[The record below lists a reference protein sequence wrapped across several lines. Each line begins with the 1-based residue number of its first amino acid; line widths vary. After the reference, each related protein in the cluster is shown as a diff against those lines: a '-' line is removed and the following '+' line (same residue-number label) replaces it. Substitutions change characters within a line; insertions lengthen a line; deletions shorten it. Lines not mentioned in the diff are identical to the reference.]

1 MAYTDKTCKEFV
13 EAVAS
18 KEPIPGGGSVAA
30 LVGALGASLSA
41 MVANLTVGKK
51 KYIGVAAEMEKN
63 IAEIMK
69 IQKDLIDL
77 VQQDIDNFEPLA
89 RLYKKKPK
97 TAEEKKQLNAE
108 KQEAL
113 HTACKVPM
121 DIIIKCGRAIEL
133 AQEFAIKGNK
143 IVIADSA
150 SSAVLCKAAMQAA
163 SFNIYINTNMMKDK
177 ELAKKIN
184 GECTQRIIYYGALAD
199 SVFGY
204 TTNMLINT
212 VIETGETI

>member
-1 MAYTDKTCKEFV
+1 
-13 EAVAS
+13 
-18 KEPIPGGGSVAA
+18 
-30 LVGALGASLSA
+30 
-41 MVANLTVGKK
+41 
-51 KYIGVAAEMEKN
+51 MES
-63 IAEIMK
+63 
-69 IQKDLIDL
+69 
-77 VQQDIDNFEPLA
+77 
-89 RLYKKKPK
+89 
-97 TAEEKKQLNAE
+97 TAELEEQLRAVETINAKVRANCDREKAELDAE

-113 HTACKVPM
+113 HTACQVPM
-121 DIIIKCGRAIEL
+121 EIIIKCGRAIEL
-133 AQEFAIKGNK
+133 AQEFAVKGNK

-184 GECTQRIIYYGALAD
+184 GECTSRIIYYGALAD

-204 TTNMLINT
+204 TTNTLINT